1 MPRLRLVLRSLA
13 VLGLVGGSALPTR
26 PALASVPAAIVDVAA
41 DAETVP
47 VGTSGD
53 SADDP
58 AIWVDTADPARSI
71 VIGND
76 KGDALEVYDLAGAL
90 LQRIAE
96 PHGNVDVRPGFPLA
110 GGSVDIAAATRSG
123 LRIYGINPVTR
134 ALASVTDGSSL
145 ATNGGEGLCLYRS
158 AASGRFYVFQVTRAG
173 GVQQWWLQDADA
185 DGLVD
190 GQLVRSFEIGSE
202 SEGCVADD
210 DLGHVYISEEDTGIW
225 KYGAEPDAGST
236 RSLVDSVASGRL
248 VSDVEGLAIVRQS
261 DGSGF
266 LLASAQN
273 VADPTASYFTAY
285 QRTGGNAYAGAFRIV
300 TGLEADGCSR
310 TDGIDATASGLGAA
324 FPGGLFVCQDDSNTT
339 PGTGNQNFKFVRLEK
354 ILAGLD
360 TGAPPGPDTTPP
372 ETTITGGPSGSV
384 TISSATLSFSANEA
398 GSTFA
403 CSLDGAAP
411 APCTAPVTYSDLGLG
426 DHRFEV
432 AATDT
437 AGNTDATPAV
447 RTWTRVEAAPGPLTL
462 LPTDDA
468 RVAQS
473 TPNTNYGNTTLLE
486 VDGSPVVGSYLR
498 FDVQADAVVTRARLR
513 LFVTDATKNG
523 PEVYRSDPDWS
534 EATITWNNR
543 PTRIPDVVADIG
555 SARKARYVEWD
566 VSSAVTGPGFHSF
579 ELVADSSDALGVNAS
594 EASAN
599 RPQLVVDLAP
609 PSGPDTTPPETS
621 ITAGPAGTVS
631 STTASFSFS
640 ANEPA
645 TFSCRLDG
653 GAAEACA
660 SPRSYDGLADG
671 PHHFEVSATDT
682 AGNTDAT
689 PAERDWTIDSTV
701 PEPPALGTITTLAG
715 TGGRGAAG
723 DGGPATSGQLSA
735 PRTTATDSA
744 GNTFVTDT
752 ENHRIRRI
760 SAAGIITTI
769 AGTGTAGYGGDGG
782 PATAAQLNNPHGI
795 DVDAAGNVYVADSAN
810 QRIRRISPSGV
821 ITTLRRHGEGGV
833 QRRRDLGHAGRRR
846 LSQGR
851 RGS

>member
-145 ATNGGEGLCLYRS
+145 ATNGGEGLCMYRS

-210 DLGHVYISEEDTGIW
+210 DLGHVYISEEDAGIW

-360 TGAPPGPDTTPP
+360 TGAPP
-372 ETTITGGPSGSV
+372 
-384 TISSATLSFSANEA
+384 A
-398 GSTFA
+398 ST
-403 CSLDGAAP
+403 
-411 APCTAPVTYSDLGLG
+411 
-426 DHRFEV
+426 
-432 AATDT
+432 
-437 AGNTDATPAV
+437 
-447 RTWTRVEAAPGPLTL
+447 
-462 LPTDDA
+462 
-468 RVAQS
+468 
-473 TPNTNYGNTTLLE
+473 
-486 VDGSPVVGSYLR
+486 
-498 FDVQADAVVTRARLR
+498 
-513 LFVTDATKNG
+513 
-523 PEVYRSDPDWS
+523 
-534 EATITWNNR
+534 
-543 PTRIPDVVADIG
+543 
-555 SARKARYVEWD
+555 
-566 VSSAVTGPGFHSF
+566 
-579 ELVADSSDALGVNAS
+579 
-594 EASAN
+594 
-599 RPQLVVDLAP
+599 
-609 PSGPDTTPPETS
+609 
-621 ITAGPAGTVS
+621 TVS
-631 STTASFSFS
+631 TSASR
-640 ANEPA
+640 PKRR
-645 TFSCRLDG
+645 CR
-653 GAAEACA
+653 
-660 SPRSYDGLADG
+660 
-671 PHHFEVSATDT
+671 VSK
-682 AGNTDAT
+682 
-689 PAERDWTIDSTV
+689 
-701 PEPPALGTITTLAG
+701 
-715 TGGRGAAG
+715 
-723 DGGPATSGQLSA
+723 
-735 PRTTATDSA
+735 
-744 GNTFVTDT
+744 
-752 ENHRIRRI
+752 
-760 SAAGIITTI
+760 
-769 AGTGTAGYGGDGG
+769 
-782 PATAAQLNNPHGI
+782 
-795 DVDAAGNVYVADSAN
+795 
-810 QRIRRISPSGV
+810 
-821 ITTLRRHGEGGV
+821 
-833 QRRRDLGHAGRRR
+833 
-846 LSQGR
+846 
-851 RGS
+851 